1 MVDVDTALITE
12 LGPGLGRCFVLWVVK
27 PTVELEVVHPLEGLG
42 ANVTSE
48 DLVLRTVLELVSP
61 QPKLGQE
68 CLFANAEK
76 KNNFYGW
83 NLQI

>member
-12 LGPGLGRCFVLWVVK
+12 LGPGLGRCLVLWVVK

-42 ANVTSE
+42 ADVTSK

-61 QPKLGQE
+61 QPELGQE

-76 KNNFYGW
+76 KSNF
-83 NLQI
+83 